1 MHFLYKRREFIT
13 LLGGAAASWPL
24 TVRGQQ
30 AGKVWRIGVLE
41 TISPELNAANFDA
54 LRRALRNLGYIFDAL
69 RRALRNLGYI
79 QSSRSSF
86 RRHAM
91 AIGGGSARRTS
102 AASSSRRDSRARTFP
117 RWRVAMG

>member
-1 MHFLYKRREFIT
+1 MHFLYKRRDFIT
-13 LLGGAAASWPL
+13 LLGGAAAAWPL

-54 LRRALRNLGYIFDAL
+54 LRRALRNLGYI
-69 RRALRNLGYI
+69 

-86 RRHAM
+86 RRNAM